1 MIPKFILEFLLQ
13 QPLYL
18 FLVSTFYLLVFLL
31 SIRMIFVL
39 PLMFFQKLTLHEALK
54 LSFTLTKKRFF
65 FFLRK
70 ILLLGAISG
79 LSYLSFFAL
88 LYGLQ
93 SLLDRGSSLG
103 ALLGATLNLSL
114 LQVGNL
120 VLSLWSTVMFFMI
133 LVLPKIS
140 VPTISLNKPKNKRF
154 SKILISF
161 TLILFLGSNAFYF
174 IDTRYELP
182 VIISHRGV
190 DNENGVQNTLP
201 ALRKTVALKPDLI
214 EIDIQ
219 ETKDHKFVVMHDT
232 NLKKLA
238 GIDISLQKLTL
249 AQLTKITVFENG
261 HQAKIASFDSYLKVA
276 QNYQQKLLI
285 EIKTTPRDSSN
296 MLVNFTKKYGTLI
309 KKRQHQVQ
317 SLDYNVIQQVKKI
330 DALIPI
336 YYNIFIFPHT
346 PADGYSMEQ
355 STLNDSFVTQAKLSS
370 KQVYSWTPNTEDEF
384 TKAMFLNVDGMITD
398 NVSGVKAYY
407 RSLLQ
412 DPSYASRLLEY
423 SVLLPDQF

>member
-1 MIPKFILEFLLQ
+1 MRSYYFLNFFYLFIVFFLQFYVFLFELVRIQQKNFSLKGLLFNLRQALQKPPLTSLIFFSGYFLLIIPFSGIFFKSPLLSKVVIPKFILEFLLQ

-18 FLVSTFYLLVFLL
+18 FLVSTFYLLVFIL

-54 LSFTLTKKRFF
+54 LSFTLTK
-65 FFLRK
+65 
-70 ILLLGAISG
+70 
-79 LSYLSFFAL
+79 
-88 LYGLQ
+88 
-93 SLLDRGSSLG
+93 
-103 ALLGATLNLSL
+103 
-114 LQVGNL
+114 
-120 VLSLWSTVMFFMI
+120 
-133 LVLPKIS
+133 
-140 VPTISLNKPKNKRF
+140 KRF

-201 ALRKTVALKPDLI
+201 ALRKTAALKPDLI
-214 EIDIQ
+214 EIDIR

-238 GIDISLQKLTL
+238 GIDISSQKLTL

-285 EIKTTPRDSSN
+285 
-296 MLVNFTKKYGTLI
+296 
-309 KKRQHQVQ
+309 
-317 SLDYNVIQQVKKI
+317 
-330 DALIPI
+330 DASIPI
-336 YYNIFIFPHT
+336 YYTLPYNFIFPHT

-384 TKAMFLNVDGMITD
+384 TKAMFLNVDGMITE

>member
-1 MIPKFILEFLLQ
+1 MRSYYFLNFFYLFIVFFLQFYVFLFELVRIQQKNFSLKGLLFNLRQALQKPPLTSLIFFSGYFLLIIPFSGIFFKSPLLSKVVIPKFILEFLLQ

-18 FLVSTFYLLVFLL
+18 FLVSTFYLLVFIL

-54 LSFTLTKKRFF
+54 LSFTLTK
-65 FFLRK
+65 
-70 ILLLGAISG
+70 
-79 LSYLSFFAL
+79 
-88 LYGLQ
+88 
-93 SLLDRGSSLG
+93 
-103 ALLGATLNLSL
+103 
-114 LQVGNL
+114 
-120 VLSLWSTVMFFMI
+120 
-133 LVLPKIS
+133 
-140 VPTISLNKPKNKRF
+140 KRF

-201 ALRKTVALKPDLI
+201 ALRKTAALKPDLI
-214 EIDIQ
+214 EIDIR

-238 GIDISLQKLTL
+238 GIDISSQKLTL

-296 MLVNFTKKYGTLI
+296 MLANFTKKYGTLI

-330 DALIPI
+330 DTSIPI
-336 YYNIFIFPHT
+336 YYTLPYNFIFPHT

-384 TKAMFLNVDGMITD
+384 TKAMFLNVDGMITE